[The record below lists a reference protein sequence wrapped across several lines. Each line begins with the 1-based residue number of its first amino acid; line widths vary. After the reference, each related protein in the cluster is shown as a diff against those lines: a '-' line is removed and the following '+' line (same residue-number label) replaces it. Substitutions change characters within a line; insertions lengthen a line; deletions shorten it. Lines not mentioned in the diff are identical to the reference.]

1 MSIGS
6 GQPNR
11 KERKQKHEDRFS
23 IYLMLNDEIKINQFK
38 KKTKKNQHKLTFKI
52 SESSHELE
60 INAIENKL

>member
-6 GQPNR
+6 DQPNR
-11 KERKQKHEDRFS
+11 KERKQKHEDRFP

-38 KKTKKNQHKLTFKI
+38 KKDKKNQHMLTFKI